1 MTANEVKQILLASFS
16 DAVINVTGEDA
27 NYSVE
32 IISPEFGG
40 VSKLNRQKK
49 VLSCVKEQIS
59 SGEIHAFS
67 VQAYT
72 EDEYQNAS
80 SLTVL

>member
-1 MTANEVKQILLASFS
+1 MMADDVKQLLSAGFP
-16 DAVINVTGEDA
+16 DAVINVTGEDT

-32 IISPEFGG
+32 IISPEFEK

-49 VLSCVKEQIS
+49 VLACVKEQIT

-72 EDEYQNAS
+72 EDEYQNAN